1 MIEGR
6 RTKEANNGESVG
18 VRGEECEKE
27 KGKGKKKGGK
37 ETNIFCFL
45 LLDIILHNYCFSQKY
60 PRKKVGI
67 STHNYDGRRWRG
79 RRGEGTNHLSGN
91 LLGRGR

>member
-18 VRGEECEKE
+18 VKGEECEKE

-37 ETNIFCFL
+37 QKPISL
-45 LLDIILHNYCFSQKY
+45 FSS
-60 PRKKVGI
+60 P
-67 STHNYDGRRWRG
+67 
-79 RRGEGTNHLSGN
+79 
-91 LLGRGR
+91 